1 MWQLLTIRSPEVG
14 GVITGKWLIGLRKN
28 DSIVNIYS
36 HDDDDRSIVACLRV
50 SASALRYGL
59 NFY

>member
-14 GVITGKWLIGLRKN
+14 GVITGKWLIGLHRTT
-28 DSIVNIYS
+28 VFNIYS
-36 HDDDDRSIVACLRV
+36 HDDDDDRSIVACLRV